1 MIHTHLWVFLISS
14 FFSFPLKT
22 EQKEEEK
29 KKESG
34 ASKVA

>member
-1 MIHTHLWVFLISS
+1 MIHTHSWVFLISS

-29 KKESG
+29 KKNLEP
-34 ASKVA
+34 AR